1 VSYLLI
7 PSILRSPISHWGGPR
22 PTGTGTGGR
31 RDVTPPCPPTAI
43 DAGCDD
49 DTRVYYQ
56 MLILRPLVALIL
68 DNSDDHFMQVFI
80 CLVIISIG
88 EFDRPSCSCSW

>member
-7 PSILRSPISHWGGPR
+7 LSVDSLFSNFSLGRAT
-22 PTGTGTGGR
+22 TGTGTGTGR

-68 DNSDDHFMQVFI
+68 DNSEDHFI
-80 CLVIISIG
+80 CRFS
-88 EFDRPSCSCSW
+88 SAWS